1 MDYKDFGERVRKRRQ
16 QKGWTQEMLAK
27 ELGVSTSF
35 VGHIERGS
43 RKASL
48 ETLVQI
54 VNVLDVSADYLLA
67 GSLENRND
75 EEGEAL
81 APKERQVLREILDH
95 LKNWNC
101 EE

>member
-54 VNVLDVSADYLLA
+54 INVLDVSADYLLA

-75 EEGEAL
+75 EDGEAL